1 MSLRV
6 ESTAHDHLTV
16 TFVLPAGDPPGAVSV
31 VGSFNDWTP
40 GAHTLMR
47 DDSGLRSVTVQLPY
61 GRAVHF
67 RYLAADGVWFDD
79 PDADEITESGSVL
92 HAVAAP
98 AAGVPAKAE
107 PPKKARAPRKAAATK
122 TAAKAAEKPAKSA
135 AKSAA
140 KSPAKPATKS
150 PPRKA
155 RSKPPES

>member
-1 MSLRV
+1 M
-6 ESTAHDHLTV
+6 
-16 TFVLPAGDPPGAVSV
+16 LPGGDPPGPVSV

-40 GAHTLMR
+40 GAHILER
-47 DDSGLRSVTVQLPY
+47 DDSGLRSVTVHLPY

-67 RYLAADGVWFDD
+67 RYLAADGLWFDD
-79 PDADEITESGSVL
+79 PDADEITETGSVL

-98 AAGVPAKAE
+98 AADVPAKAE
-107 PPKKARAPRKAAATK
+107 PPKKARAPRKAAPAKTATK
-122 TAAKAAEKPAKSA
+122 AAAKPAAKSA

-140 KSPAKPATKS
+140 KPPTKS

>member
-6 ESTAHDHLTV
+6 ESSAHDHLTV

-40 GAHTLMR
+40 GAHTLER

-79 PDADEITESGSVL
+79 PDADEITETGSVL

-98 AAGVPAKAE
+98 AADV
-107 PPKKARAPRKAAATK
+107 PKKARAPRRAAATK
-122 TAAKAAEKPAKSA
+122 AAAKPAKSA
-135 AKSAA
+135 AKTA
-140 KSPAKPATKS
+140 AKPATKS

>member
-1 MSLRV
+1 MSVRV
-6 ESTAHDHLTV
+6 ESTAHDHLNV

-47 DDSGLRSVTVQLPY
+47 DDSGLRSVTVELPY

-67 RYLAADGVWFDD
+67 RYLAADGLWFDD

-98 AAGVPAKAE
+98 AADVAAKAE

-122 TAAKAAEKPAKSA
+122 AAAKPAKSA

-140 KSPAKPATKS
+140 KPATS